1 MTMRRVSGA
10 VLLAV
15 LGAACRRVAPSP
27 AVDPPAVRVA
37 KTTQETLREWLRLS
51 GRVVPPPDRDATLS
65 PRVEGVLAEV
75 TARLGERVRRGQVLA
90 RVDSAALADA
100 LAAAD
105 AATKSAEADAVAKRR
120 MATRTRTLVTRGV
133 VSGEQ
138 AETDEAAALAGE
150 AMLAQAQ
157 AARAEAA
164 RRSRWAEVV
173 APFDGV
179 VVRVLRQAGEPVDG
193 TASTPVVEV
202 AAEHPV
208 DVALDATAAVLARL
222 SEGQA
227 AEIVAESSA
236 AAAIPALVKSVAAAV
251 DPTTGTGPVRLAPA
265 SDDSSLLLGRVVE
278 ARIAVA
284 QHDGAIAVP
293 ASALRGGANGSVE
306 AVVVLDHKARV
317 HTVAT
322 GIRDGDRVEILSG
335 LSAGDVVVVDDPV
348 GLVNDALVRDGP

>member
-1 MTMRRVSGA
+1 MTMRKVIGA
-10 VLLAV
+10 VLLAL
-15 LGAACRRVAPSP
+15 LGAACRKDPPAV

-37 KTTQETLREWLRLS
+37 AATQEILREWLRLS

-75 TARLGERVRRGQVLA
+75 TARLGERVTRGQVLA

-105 AATKSAEADAVAKRR
+105 AAAKSAEADAAAKRR

-138 AETDEAAALAGE
+138 AEADEAAALAGE
-150 AMLAQAQ
+150 AMLAQVR

-193 TASTPVVEV
+193 TAATPVVEI

-208 DVALDATAAVLARL
+208 DVALDATAPVLARL
-222 SEGQA
+222 REGQT
-227 AEIVAESSA
+227 AEIVVESSA
-236 AAAIPALVKSVAAAV
+236 SATIPAHVKSVAAAV

-265 SDDSSLLLGRVVE
+265 TDDSSLLLGRVVE

-284 QHDGAIAVP
+284 QHDEAIVVP
-293 ASALRGGANGSVE
+293 ASALRGGASGTVE
-306 AVVVLDHKARV
+306 AVVVTDHKVHV
-317 HTVAT
+317 HTVVP
-322 GIRDGDRVEILSG
+322 GMRDGDRVEILSG
-335 LSAGDVVVVDDPV
+335 LSAGDVVVIDDPV
-348 GLVNDALVRDGP
+348 GLADDALVRDGP

>member
-1 MTMRRVSGA
+1 MTRRRVLGV
-10 VLLAV
+10 VLLAA
-15 LGAACRRVAPSP
+15 LGASCRRDPPAA

-37 KTTQETLREWLRLS
+37 SATRETLREWLRLS

-75 TARLGERVRRGQVLA
+75 TARLGLRVTRGQVLA

-105 AATKSAEADAVAKRR
+105 AAAKSAEADAVAKRR

-138 AETDEAAALAGE
+138 AEADEAAALAGE

-157 AARAEAA
+157 AARAEAE
-164 RRSRWAEVV
+164 RRIRWTEVV

-193 TASTPVVEV
+193 TAATPVVEL
-202 AAEHPV
+202 AAERPV
-208 DVALDATAAVLARL
+208 DVALDATAPVLARL
-222 SEGQA
+222 REGQTA
-227 AEIVAESSA
+227 QIVVEGSA
-236 AAAIPALVKSVAAAV
+236 AAAIPAHVKSVAAAV
-251 DPTTGTGPVRLAPA
+251 DPTTGTGPVRLEPTT
-265 SDDSSLLLGRVVE
+265 DEPPLLLGRVVE

-284 QHDGAIAVP
+284 QHDGA
-293 ASALRGGANGSVE
+293 
-306 AVVVLDHKARV
+306 VVVPC
-317 HTVAT
+317 
-322 GIRDGDRVEILSG
+322 GEPG
-335 LSAGDVVVVDDPV
+335 
-348 GLVNDALVRDGP
+348 